1 MCPVSQFLQCYFVLI
16 LPQVMADE
24 RDDVRS
30 AAGAGVSSLG
40 KALSHN
46 RLDVLDADFSS
57 IPAAAHRCGATQSAL
72 RRRLSNG
79 QSLDSLDS
87 VLSPAAEVRVL
98 VINTG
103 GTIGMMY
110 HDNGITH

>member
-1 MCPVSQFLQCYFVLI
+1 
-16 LPQVMADE
+16 MADE
-24 RDDVRS
+24 RNDVRS

-87 VLSPAAEVRVL
+87 VLSPAAEARVL

-103 GTIGMMY
+103 GTIG
-110 HDNGITH
+110 ITH